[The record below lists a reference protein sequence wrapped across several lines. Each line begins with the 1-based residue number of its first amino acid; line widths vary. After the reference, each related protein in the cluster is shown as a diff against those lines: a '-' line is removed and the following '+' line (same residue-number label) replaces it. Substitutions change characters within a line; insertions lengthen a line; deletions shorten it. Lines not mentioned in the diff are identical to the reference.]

1 MHRRRM
7 NRSLFTGQ
15 TVSTTRQVL
24 GASLAWLGQAPANV
38 GVSLEQLFADQFI
51 DGSILTPPLGDL
63 TYDDVSVLQMVHDKY
78 TWPMA
83 SKTYEKIP
91 TEFDAY
97 ANVLNQIKT
106 FQVWETKEDAIQMM
120 MNIVE
125 TGLLGSLNMGVLF
138 MNNAYDEYKLNML
151 NKEEQDILT
160 KKNQKS
166 TMTSTE
172 GQFTYEQNVF
182 LSPLYNNYIY
192 MYGMPKFGVGFDP
205 DKLLFVEKLMRLV
218 VTNNPTLLKEF
229 FPHEVVNEP
238 ISSAPLSDPAVLEP
252 TERSVPVPVNFSSA
266 FSRALENTDTDTGT
280 GTTLSFALE
289 RMLPIANAWEDLS
302 KEAMTQLI
310 KMRKKKIDVR
320 ILSPTAKDYYDSMTK
335 PA

>member
-1 MHRRRM
+1 M

-15 TVSTTRQVL
+15 TMSATRQVL
-24 GASLAWLGQAPANV
+24 GASLAWLGSAPTNL
-38 GVSLEQLFADQFI
+38 GVSLDKLFSDQFI
-51 DGSILTPPLGDL
+51 DGSILTPPVGEL
-63 TYDDVSVLQMVHDKY
+63 TYQDVSVLQMVHDKY

-97 ANVLNQIKT
+97 ANVLNQIKS
-106 FQVWETKEDAIQMM
+106 FQVWESKEDAIQMM

-125 TGLLGSLNMGVLF
+125 TGLLGSLNMGVLY

-151 NKEEQDILT
+151 NKEEHDVLS

-166 TMTSTE
+166 TMSATA
-172 GQFTYEQNVF
+172 GQYTYEQSVF

-218 VTNNPTLLKEF
+218 VTNNPSLLGEF
-229 FPHEVVNEP
+229 FPQEVAQSRTVDVASADP
-238 ISSAPLSDPAVLEP
+238 APLLE
-252 TERSVPVPVNFSSA
+252 R
-266 FSRALENTDTDTGT
+266 GT
-280 GTTLSFALE
+280 VELPGPGVEPSTTLSFAME
-289 RMLPIANAWEDLS
+289 SMLPVANAWEELS
-302 KEAMTQLI
+302 KEAITQLV
-310 KMRKKKIDVR
+310 KKRKKKIDVR
-320 ILSPTAKDYYDSMTK
+320 LLSPTAQQFYDNMTK
-335 PA
+335 PS

>member
-1 MHRRRM
+1 MHRQRM

-15 TVSTTRQVL
+15 TVSTTRQML

-38 GVSLEQLFADQFI
+38 GVSLEQLFADQFV

-83 SKTYEKIP
+83 SKKYEKIP

-238 ISSAPLSDPAVLEP
+238 SVPLSDPAVLEP
-252 TERSVPVPVNFSSA
+252 NERSVPVPVNFSSA
-266 FSRALENTDTDTGT
+266 FSSALENTDTDTGT

-310 KMRKKKIDVR
+310 KKRKKKIDVR
-320 ILSPTAKDYYDSMTK
+320 ILSPTAKDFYDSMTK